1 MPRVAFITLGC
12 RVNQAETARLMAQFS
27 AAGFS
32 IARSEDPCDAVVVH
46 GCAVTR
52 EAERQSRQAARAAL
66 RRTPPPRAVVLAGC
80 AAEAIRRF
88 GNPHLLPSPILLAG
102 QAEKESLPSLVASAL
117 GLCTL
122 SPSPN
127 PAGVTPCFNSVRAW
141 LKVQD
146 GCDFHCAYC
155 LVPHL
160 RGAARSRPFA
170 EIQQEARRLIDA
182 GVRELVITGINIG
195 CWRDGPRRLPDL
207 LDALSETP
215 GLLRL
220 RLGSL
225 ELSTV
230 EEAVITL
237 MAERPR
243 LAPYLHIPLQSGDD
257 GILRAMGRRYSV
269 DHFRRTLEIAFARI
283 PHLGVGTDVIAG
295 FPGET
300 EASFQRTLDLLESF
314 PIHNIHAFPFSERP
328 GTPARTLCNPI
339 PPAERRAR
347 VRRIQELARLKRRAA
362 IERRI
367 GQMVEVLIE
376 DMPSNDTGHGWSGD
390 YLEATV
396 RHSPPPGSLARVI
409 VLTPWNQ
416 GFLGETQ

>member
-12 RVNQAETARLMAQFS
+12 RVNQAETARLIAQFS

-32 IARSEDPCDAVVVH
+32 IARPEDPCDAVVVH

-66 RRTPPPRAVVLAGC
+66 RRTPPPRAVVLVGC
-80 AAEAIRRF
+80 VAEAIRRF
-88 GNPHLLPSPILLAG
+88 GNPQMLPSPILLAS

-117 GLCTL
+117 GLFTL
-122 SPSPN
+122 SLPPN

-141 LKVQD
+141 LKIQD

-160 RGAARSRPFA
+160 RGAARSHPFA

-182 GVRELVITGINIG
+182 GVRELVVTGINIG
-195 CWRDGPRRLPDL
+195 CWHDGPRRLPDL

-220 RLGSL
+220 RLGS
-225 ELSTV
+225 V
-230 EEAVITL
+230 EEGVITL

-269 DHFRRTLEIAFARI
+269 EHFRRTLETAFARI

-300 EASFQRTLDLLESF
+300 EASFQRTLDLLASF

-328 GTPARTLCNPI
+328 GTPARTFSDPV

-347 VRRIQELARLKRRAA
+347 VRRLQELACWKRQAA

-367 GQMVEVLIE
+367 GQIVEVLIE
-376 DMPSNDTGHGWSGD
+376 ERRSDDTGHGWSGD

-396 RHSPPPGSLARVI
+396 RHSPPPGSLARVV
-409 VLTPWNQ
+409 VLAPWNQ